1 MFILDYTRAGLYDF
15 WGRLRD
21 SIQVSNTSHNRNTK
35 EQQLKEIQNN
45 VLPKDKIEYS
55 TNLPDIETVPPE
67 KLHGSVQNVQNL
79 TSVTQEKLTK
89 STENLNASNLEK
101 ERHIGLL
108 QWTRKKLK
116 LKQETKEQSHEETI
130 PYLPSLDNL
139 STLSITIDPTD
150 LSENKTK
157 ENKSKMKKF
166 KKIKTFRKMLLKS

>member
-1 MFILDYTRAGLYDF
+1 MFILDYTRASLYDF

-21 SIQVSNTSHNRNTK
+21 SIQVSNRLHNGNTK
-35 EQQLKEIQNN
+35 VQQPKDIQDN

-55 TNLPDIETVPPE
+55 KSLPDIEIVPPE
-67 KLHGSVQNVQNL
+67 KLYGSVQNVQNL

-108 QWTRKKLK
+108 EWTRKKLK
-116 LKQETKEQSHEETI
+116 LKQETKEQSHEGTI

-139 STLSITIDPTD
+139 STLNITINPTD
-150 LSENKTK
+150 LSENKSK
-157 ENKSKMKKF
+157 ENKSKKKF